1 LVSFFSPVG
10 RLHRAVVV
18 VVVVVVIIAIIAIT
32 TITNGSREPWR
43 TTVAF
48 QIAVR
53 GQIVPRVIVARA

>member
-10 RLHRAVVV
+10 RLHRAIVVV
-18 VVVVVVIIAIIAIT
+18 VVVIIIAIIAIT